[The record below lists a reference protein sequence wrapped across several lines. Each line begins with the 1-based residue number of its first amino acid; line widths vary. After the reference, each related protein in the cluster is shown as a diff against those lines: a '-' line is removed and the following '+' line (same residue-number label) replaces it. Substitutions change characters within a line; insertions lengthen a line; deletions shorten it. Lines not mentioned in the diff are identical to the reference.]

1 MRITFFG
8 ATETVTGSRFLV
20 EHEGARILI
29 DCGMFQGLK
38 ADREKNW
45 ETFPIE
51 PSSISAVILTHAH
64 LDHSGYLPALVAQ
77 GFKGPIHM
85 TSYTR
90 KLVEIVLRDSAH
102 IQDFDAQTHSRTGEV
117 KKHPKPALY
126 TDVDVDSALELI
138 REHSYRTLIDIAP
151 EITATL
157 YPSGHILGSSF
168 VVITAGDERAIFTS
182 DLGRGSHPLLNPPDL
197 PPELTFNAVITESTY
212 GNRVHNDID
221 TFAQE
226 INDGLARGG
235 SILIPAFAIDR
246 TEVILMALR
255 HLVATQQIP
264 SLPIFVD
271 SPMAVAVL
279 TQYQDAV
286 KSAYSE
292 LRPGAETTW
301 ANQNPFDPGHLVS
314 VVTTEHSKSLSEVKE
329 QSIII
334 SASGM
339 ASGGRVVHHLERML
353 PDAQNTIL
361 LVGYQAIGSRG
372 RLLQDGADQISIHGR
387 IIDVRAHIS
396 TLEIFSVHADSN
408 ELIQWLSLIKKPRHC
423 FVVHGETNASAL
435 LSIRLNSELGWSS
448 LVPVAG
454 KPYEI

>member
-1 MRITFFG
+1 MKITFFG

-20 EHEGARILI
+20 EYDGIRVLV

-45 ETFPIE
+45 ESFPIK

-77 GFKGPIHM
+77 GFNGPIHM

-102 IQDFDAQTHSRTGEV
+102 IQDYDSKILSRSGEI
-117 KKHPKPALY
+117 KKHSKPALY
-126 TDVDVDSALELI
+126 NDGDVDATLNLI
-138 REHSYRTLIDIAP
+138 HEHPYRTIIDIAP

-157 YPSGHILGSSF
+157 FPSGHILGSSF
-168 VVITAGDERAIFTS
+168 IVITTGDKRAIFTS
-182 DLGRGSHPLLNPPDL
+182 DLGRGTHPLLKPPDL
-197 PPELTFNAVITESTY
+197 PPGLKFDAVITESTY
-212 GNRVHNDID
+212 GNRVHNDFD
-221 TFAQE
+221 TFARE

-246 TEVILMALR
+246 TEVILMAIR
-255 HLVATQQIP
+255 RLVETKQIP
-264 SLPIFVD
+264 PIPIFVD

-286 KSAYSE
+286 KAAYSE
-292 LRPGAETTW
+292 LRLGAETIW
-301 ANQNPFDPGHLVS
+301 ANQNPFDPGHLVN
-314 VVTTEHSKSLSEVKE
+314 VVTTEHSKSLSEFKE

-353 PDAQNTIL
+353 QNSQNTIL
-361 LVGYQAIGSRG
+361 LVGFQAVGSRG

-396 TLEIFSVHADSN
+396 TVEIFSVHADSN
-408 ELIQWLSLIKKPRHC
+408 ELIEWLSHIQKPRHSY
-423 FVVHGETNASAL
+423 VVHGETNASAL
-435 LSIRLNSELGWSS
+435 LSIRLNSELGWNS

>member
-1 MRITFFG
+1 MKITFFG

-20 EHEGARILI
+20 EHNGFRVLV

-38 ADREKNW
+38 ADRDKNW
-45 ETFPIE
+45 EKFPVD
-51 PSSISAVILTHAH
+51 PSSISAIILTHAH
-64 LDHSGYLPALVAQ
+64 LDHSGYLPALVSQ
-77 GFKGPIHM
+77 GFSGAIHM

-102 IQDFDAQTHSRTGEV
+102 IQDFDAQTLSRTGEI

-126 TDVDVDSALELI
+126 SDSDVDATLELI
-138 REHSYRTLIDIAP
+138 HEHLYRTLIDIAP
-151 EITATL
+151 GITVSL

-168 VVITAGDERAIFTS
+168 VVITAGEKRAIFTS

-197 PPELTFNAVITESTY
+197 PPPATFDAVITESTY
-212 GNRVHNDID
+212 GNRVHNDLD
-221 TFAQE
+221 TFADE
-226 INDGLARGG
+226 INNGFARGG

-255 HLVATQQIP
+255 HLIATKQIP
-264 SLPIFVD
+264 SMPIFVD

-279 TQYQDAV
+279 TQYQEAV
-286 KSAYSE
+286 KSAYPE

-314 VVTTEHSKSLSEVKE
+314 VVTTEHSKSLSQIKE

-353 PDAQNTIL
+353 PDTHNTIL

-372 RLLQDGADQISIHGR
+372 RLLQDGAEHVSIHGR
-387 IIDVRAHIS
+387 IVDVRAHIS

-408 ELIQWLSLIKKPRHC
+408 ELVQWLQHIPKPPHS
-423 FVVHGETNASAL
+423 FVVHGEMDASSL
-435 LSIRLNSELGWSS
+435 LSMRLNSELGWTS

-454 KPYEI
+454 KPYDI